1 MRIGN
6 EPRNDARS
14 PRQAR
19 GRLTGWLALSLLVG
33 LAGCRT
39 DMYDQPK
46 YEPYDPSSTF
56 ADGTSSRQILSG
68 TVARGQLRADTLYYE
83 GKIDGKD
90 ADVFPFPIDEATLE
104 TGRERYTIFCSPCHG
119 QQGNGKGMVVRRG
132 FSPPPDLNSEYLRK
146 IPVGHFYNVITHGY
160 GAMYSYEAR
169 IPVEHR
175 WAIAAYI
182 RALQYS
188 QNAERS
194 DLTADDLKK
203 LAESE
208 KAGAPTRED
217 SKSLVEVHQ

>member
-14 PRQAR
+14 PRRAR
-19 GRLTGWLALSLLVG
+19 GRLTGWLAVSLLVG

-46 YEPYDPSSTF
+46 YEPYDPSATF

-119 QQGNGKGMVVRRG
+119 QQGNAKGMVVRRG

-208 KAGAPTRED
+208 KAAPSTREN

>member
-6 EPRNDARS
+6 RLLIDARS
-14 PRQAR
+14 PLR
-19 GRLTGWLALSLLVG
+19 GWRRRSAWLAMGLVIG
-33 LAGCRT
+33 LAGCRK

-46 YEPYDPSSTF
+46 YEAYDPSASF
-56 ADGTSSRQILSG
+56 ADGTSSRQLVSG

-83 GKIDGKD
+83 GKTDGKD
-90 ADVFPFPIDEATLE
+90 ADVFPFPIDAELLE
-104 TGRERYTIFCSPCHG
+104 MGRERYTIFCSPCHG

-132 FSPPPDLNSEYLRK
+132 FSPPPDLHAEYLRK

-169 IPVEHR
+169 IPVKQR

-188 QNAERS
+188 QDAQRS
-194 DLTADDLKK
+194 DLTAEELKK
-203 LAESE
+203 LAEAE
-208 KAGAPTRED
+208 KASQPTPVV
-217 SKSLVEVHQ
+217 SKSLVEAHQ

>member
-6 EPRNDARS
+6 KPLIDDQRPLGPWRRCA
-14 PRQAR
+14 
-19 GRLTGWLALSLLVG
+19 GWLAICLVIG
-33 LAGCRT
+33 LAGCRK

-46 YEPYDPSSTF
+46 YESYDPSASF
-56 ADGTSSRQILSG
+56 SDGTSSRQLVSG
-68 TVARGQLRADTLYYE
+68 TVARGQLRADTLYYD

-90 ADVFPFPIDEATLE
+90 TEVFPFPIDAELLE
-104 TGRERYTIFCSPCHG
+104 MGRERYTIFCSPCHG

-132 FSPPPDLNSEYLRK
+132 FSPPPDLHSEYLKK

-169 IPVEHR
+169 IPVKQR

-188 QNAERS
+188 QDAERS
-194 DLTADDLKK
+194 DLSSEEIKK
-203 LAESE
+203 LA
-208 KAGAPTRED
+208 GAETPGHPTRDD
-217 SKSLVEVHQ
+217 SKRLVEVQK